1 MAGPHP
7 NTIWIERNDSGGF
20 YAEFERYFW
29 TGNAGNRQARVLAIG
44 RRMMKGTWRC
54 QWCGD
59 DLSQDKRAD
68 AQFCR
73 EGCRKRAARHRR
85 AEIASYE

>member
-1 MAGPHP
+1 MPGPDAG
-7 NTIWIERNDSGGF
+7 TIWLERAGRS
-20 YAEFERYFW
+20 YTAQFEVYFW
-29 TGNAGNRQARVLAIG
+29 TGNRGNRLARVKAIG
-44 RRMMKGTWRC
+44 KRMMQGTWRC
-54 QWCGD
+54 KWCGD

-85 AEIASYE
+85 AGIANYG

>member
-1 MAGPHP
+1 MAGPYP
-7 NTIWIERNDSGGF
+7 NTIWIESTASGG
-20 YAEFERYFW
+20 YHAEFERYFW
-29 TGNAGNRQARVLAIG
+29 TGNAGNRFERVKAIG
-44 RRMMKGTWRC
+44 KRIMQGTWRC
-54 QWCGD
+54 KWCGD

-85 AEIASYE
+85 ESIVYYG